1 MKLSFAILC
10 ALSLSA
16 GIFVIGDAS
25 PTSTPTRVLAPQPAA
40 ENCKPDAPIKIELL
54 PADLVGSRARLDYV
68 LTPVMDALA
77 VEVTVS
83 FPQGGELRWHNAPSR
98 AATER
103 GRELN
108 GAISAELPLDRPGVE
123 VEVRA
128 YISIPDPEAPD
139 GIGVYTTTRTATWG
153 EVDRRALEV
162 TEVVIENE
170 LTLDT
175 PATHL

>member
-1 MKLSFAILC
+1 MKLPLTLLC

-16 GIFVIGDAS
+16 GIFVARDARS
-25 PTSTPTRVLAPQPAA
+25 DSAPVRVLAPQPEA
-40 ENCKPDAPIKIELL
+40 ENCKPEAPIQIELL
-54 PADLVGSRARLDYV
+54 PGDLVGSRARLDYI

-77 VEVTVS
+77 VEVTIS
-83 FPQGGELRWHNAPSR
+83 FPQGGELRWHNQPSR
-98 AATER
+98 AAAER

-108 GAISAELPLDRPGVE
+108 GSISAEPPLDRSGVE
-123 VEVRA
+123 VVVQA
-128 YISIPDPEAPD
+128 HISIPDPEAPD

-175 PATHL
+175 PATRL